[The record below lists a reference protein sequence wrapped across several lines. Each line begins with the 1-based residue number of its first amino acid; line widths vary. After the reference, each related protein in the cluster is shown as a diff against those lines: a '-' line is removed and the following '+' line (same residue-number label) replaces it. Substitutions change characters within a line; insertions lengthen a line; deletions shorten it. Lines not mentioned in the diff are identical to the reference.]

1 MSKLAAVK
9 QEIKAVKELKGDRAY
24 SDADI
29 NVDDLRVKNEYEDIY
44 QKLINARAEMTD
56 EEYESLSDRLE
67 EIEAEHPELIRGG
80 FTAASEYDKKLEML
94 YAEKRILSRIVK
106 EADITE
112 SVVQRPPVN
121 IAHAPHKM
129 PEEKERE
136 ENMTESVTP
145 KGGI

>member
-1 MSKLAAVK
+1 
-9 QEIKAVKELKGDRAY
+9 
-24 SDADI
+24 
-29 NVDDLRVKNEYEDIY
+29 
-44 QKLINARAEMTD
+44 MTD

-67 EIEAEHPELIRGG
+67 EIETEHPELVRGG

-121 IAHAPHKM
+121 IVHALHKM

-136 ENMTESVTP
+136 ENVTESVTP
-145 KGGI
+145 KGGM